1 MTENQ
6 QQLSRKQ
13 LRRVFAVVVAVA
25 IGVLVLSRNTTH
37 AQVGPYDTPL
47 FSVQYPAGAHVEPRD
62 DRDPGDDSVT
72 HFYRGRLQHHSWAD
86 VDVTEFSGAVLAEDH
101 TEAMFS
107 KSSSKMFAPGFWASP
122 ITKTTL
128 GGLQGYKQTIRGQ
141 ILNGGNLPLLVRW
154 RLAVSQDR
162 TRVWIVQTIS
172 PTDQDLPEAD
182 CEKFFDSLKIKWPIN
197 PEAQ

>member
-1 MTENQ
+1 MAT
-6 QQLSRKQ
+6 K
-13 LRRVFAVVVAVA
+13 LRESKMKRVFEVALAVLF
-25 IGVLVLSRNTTH
+25 VLGTLALSGRNAAQ
-37 AQVGPYDTPL
+37 AQVEPPYDTPL

-86 VDVTEFSGAVLAEDH
+86 VDVTEFSGAVLAQDH
-101 TEAMFS
+101 TEVMFS
-107 KSSSKMFAPGFWASP
+107 KASSRMFAPGFWASP

-128 GGLQGYKQTIRGQ
+128 GGLQGYKQTIRGR
-141 ILNGGNLPLLVRW
+141 ILNGGDLPLVVRW
-154 RLAVSQDR
+154 RLAVSRNR

-182 CEKFFDSLKIKWPIN
+182 CERFFDSLKIK
-197 PEAQ
+197 